1 MTTPPSDDKKV
12 KPELLLL
19 GSLLGYKKPLVPI
32 PLPSEKF
39 SKHTAILAQSG
50 SGKSFFLGRLVEEL
64 LLKTEC
70 KVLILDPNSD
80 FVRIHEVEK
89 GAWEDDVLKPWFTPE
104 DTLEKFEQ
112 GWSAI
117 GKLTLTN
124 RSLGDVAKPL
134 RVLWSSLTEQKA
146 TSLLQIDP
154 QRDTGQYWLLITA
167 LAIANRENPGGF
179 TFFDFEAIAKEL
191 AAFKQTAVPL
201 EKEWTG
207 VDPFPR
213 FTSQT
218 TAEDAGVFITKLYVM
233 SGWGIW
239 ETGDESE
246 KESDDSASS
255 EETDLKSQLTSR
267 FLGDTEDCR
276 LVTVDLQSLDSWRER
291 QLVTALVLDSGWTW
305 ATRSQAARLEDPTGP
320 HEKQRRPVFIVID
333 EAHNLVPSSKL
344 EVDDVHEQVVRIA
357 AEGRKYDLFLV
368 VVTQSPRK
376 IDANVLSQCENVC
389 ILKSSS
395 EADLRSITDTLG
407 YPPVEIAKLSMNF
420 GVGDAVLAGPFVKH
434 PLLLHA
440 FPRRTQQG
448 GEGLSDHWASR
459 RK

>member
-1 MTTPPSDDKKV
+1 MTVLPSNDENAE
-12 KPELLLL
+12 PELLLL

-32 PLPSEKF
+32 PLSSEKF

-89 GAWEDDVLKPWFTPE
+89 GAWEDDGLKPWFTTE
-104 DTLEKFEQ
+104 DTLEKFER
-112 GWSAI
+112 GWNGI

-124 RSLGDVAKPL
+124 RSLGDVALPF
-134 RVLWSSLTEQKA
+134 RVLWSSLTEQEA
-146 TSLLQIDP
+146 TTLLQIDP
-154 QRDTGQYWLLITA
+154 QRDAGQYWLLITA
-167 LAIANRENPGGF
+167 LAITNRDNPGGF
-179 TFFDFEAIAKEL
+179 TFFKFEAVAKEL
-191 AAFKQTAVPL
+191 AAFKQKDAPL
-201 EKEWTG
+201 EKAWTG
-207 VDPFPR
+207 VDSFPS
-213 FTSQT
+213 FTSLT
-218 TAEDAGVFITKLYVM
+218 TAEDAGVFITKLHVM

-239 ETGDESE
+239 ATESE
-246 KESDDSASS
+246 QEDDDAADLAGA
-255 EETDLKSQLTSR
+255 DLKTQLTNS
-267 FLGDTEDCR
+267 FFGAADEYR
-276 LVTVDLQSLDSWRER
+276 LVTVDLQSLDSLRER
-291 QLVTALVLDSGWTW
+291 QLVTALVLNSGWTW

-320 HEKQRRPVFIVID
+320 YEDQRRPVFIVID
-333 EAHNLVPSSKL
+333 EAHNLVPASTH
-344 EVDDVHEQVVRIA
+344 EVDDVHEQIVRIA
-357 AEGRKYDLFLV
+357 AEGRKYDLFLI

-395 EADLRSITDTLG
+395 EADLRSINDTLG
-407 YPPVEIAKLSMNF
+407 YPPVEIAKLSITF
-420 GVGDAVLAGPFVKH
+420 GKGDAVLAGPFVKN

-448 GEGLSDHWASR
+448 GKSLSDHWANR
-459 RK
+459 RR